1 MSIHDDIMRL
11 KSNNHNSVELD
22 SEIDI
27 ASFNVGYRWA
37 CYDASEIA
45 IDYDIIIKTLQN
57 RITQLENL
65 LNENDKLC

>member
-1 MSIHDDIMRL
+1 MIIHDDIMEL
-11 KSNNHNSVELD
+11 KNNHNPAEFD

-37 CYDASEIA
+37 CYDASQIA
-45 IDYDIIIKTLQN
+45 IDYDIIIKNLQN

-65 LNENDKLC
+65 LNKGQNHD